1 MRSLSWLQ
9 LTSPSV
15 VSSWGRLC
23 VGRKQETRC
32 VSWPYEVLSLH
43 STTYVEDQQPRT
55 QPGGEKDLITLCL
68 CECGLPRGESF
79 HFPTCC
85 TPLPRSLPP
94 SLQSPVCVVGVFL
107 FPEHIRFLHHS
118 TALQPSTTHAQRHGH
133 KRQCGCISF
142 FFILISVHA
151 HTDTQFE
158 YLNQEDLLR
167 LTESVGWC
175 HFCFVSVTTVLNH
188 ANSCCSVFGLHRRL
202 REIFQG
208 FSPKVVAEKESLTVN
223 HNPWAVSL
231 DSIHLLDF
239 TH

>member
-55 QPGGEKDLITLCL
+55 QPGGEKDLIPLCL
-68 CECGLPRGESF
+68 CECGLPRAESF

-107 FPEHIRFLHHS
+107 
-118 TALQPSTTHAQRHGH
+118 RHGH
-133 KRQCGCISF
+133 KRHCGWISF

-151 HTDTQFE
+151 HTDTQIE

-208 FSPKVVAEKESLTVN
+208 FSPKAVAEKESLTVN

>member
-85 TPLPRSLPP
+85 TPLPLSP
-94 SLQSPVCVVGVFL
+94 SLSAVPRVCCWCVFVPRAHSLSASFNSPPTIYHTRTETRTQTPMRMHFFL
-107 FPEHIRFLHHS
+107 FHFNFSSRTHRHAVWIFKPRGSTPSHWVSRMMSFL
-118 TALQPSTTHAQRHGH
+118 
-133 KRQCGCISF
+133 
-142 FFILISVHA
+142 
-151 HTDTQFE
+151 
-158 YLNQEDLLR
+158 
-167 LTESVGWC
+167 
-175 HFCFVSVTTVLNH
+175 FC
-188 ANSCCSVFGLHRRL
+188 
-202 REIFQG
+202 
-208 FSPKVVAEKESLTVN
+208 
-223 HNPWAVSL
+223 
-231 DSIHLLDF
+231 
-239 TH
+239 